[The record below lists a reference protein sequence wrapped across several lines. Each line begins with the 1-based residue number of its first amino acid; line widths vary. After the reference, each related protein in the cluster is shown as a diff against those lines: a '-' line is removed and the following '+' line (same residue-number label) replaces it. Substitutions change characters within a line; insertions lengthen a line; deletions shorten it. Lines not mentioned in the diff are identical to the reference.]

1 MAERWINL
9 IKTKSTALLASRYLP
24 TPFWC
29 YAVAWVTRCYNIKV
43 LGQKPRKNLPEF
55 GQLLLVR
62 VNRENKL
69 QERGSLGI
77 MAGTYPEIANG
88 VIVLSVHNNTVHE
101 SYTAHVAPATFSDK
115 DRWFIKRDTK
125 DPNKIVYVNDK
136 GETAWEA
143 PIPHLPTVEQK
154 LPLKYHPH
162 FAALQRAVDGWAW
175 YTSNVGQLLP
185 HFEDIEPEDEKEPLP
200 ALGGARFYTWDE
212 ISCEFLNPLAQER
225 EEAKELPPLIQ
236 IIPEAGIELPPAP
249 SGQPPKRKIEG
260 SIALPQ
266 PLAEEVRRHAEE
278 QDKLLT
284 LLDDGDQRDQEELA
298 QTLEEE
304 NTFPSSGGGGT
315 FFRR

>member
-1 MAERWINL
+1 M
-9 IKTKSTALLASRYLP
+9 LASRYLP

-29 YAVAWVTRCYNIKV
+29 YAVAWVTHCYNNKV

-62 VNRENKL
+62 VHRENKL
-69 QERGSLGI
+69 QERGTLGI

-88 VIVLSVHNNTVHE
+88 VIVLSVHNNVVHE

-136 GETAWEA
+136 GEIAWEA
-143 PIPHLPTVEQK
+143 PLPHLPTVEQK

-162 FAALQRAVDGWAW
+162 YAALQRAVDGWAW

-200 ALGGARFYTWDE
+200 AIGGARFYTWDE
-212 ISCEFLNPLAQER
+212 ISGEFLNPLAQER
-225 EEAKELPPLIQ
+225 EVEKELPPLIQ
-236 IIPEAGIELPPAP
+236 IVPEAGIELHLHHPDNRQI
-249 SGQPPKRKIEG
+249 G
-260 SIALPQ
+260 
-266 PLAEEVRRHAEE
+266 
-278 QDKLLT
+278 KLKVL
-284 LLDDGDQRDQEELA
+284 
-298 QTLEEE
+298 
-304 NTFPSSGGGGT
+304 
-315 FFRR
+315 